1 VKQAILCLAALL
13 LAGCAKNIDNPEAVK
28 EGIIKDIAKKVDVGN
43 MDVNVDSVSFRDSGA
58 DATVSFRPKG
68 APTSQSMTMNYQLER
83 QSGEWH
89 VKSRNM
95 ESHGEQPV
103 KAPPLQPGQ
112 TTLPAGHMAVNGG
125 TPLPPG
131 HPGVA
136 NGVPSGA
143 PGGAPKQ

>member
-1 VKQAILCLAALL
+1 VKPAILCLAALL

-28 EGIIKDIAKKVDVGN
+28 EGIVKDIAKKVDVGN
-43 MDVNVDSVSFRDSGA
+43 MDINVDSVSFRDSGA

-95 ESHGEQPV
+95 ESHGEQQPV
-103 KAPPLQPGQ
+103 QAPPLQPGQ

-125 TPLPPG
+125 TPLPAG

-136 NGVPSGA
+136 SGA
-143 PGGAPKQ
+143 PNGTPKQ

>member
-1 VKQAILCLAALL
+1 VKPAILCLAALL

-28 EGIIKDIAKKVDVGN
+28 EGIVKDIAKKVDVGN

-68 APTSQSMTMNYQLER
+68 APVSQSMTMNYQLER
-83 QSGEWH
+83 QNGEWH

-95 ESHGEQPV
+95 EMHGQQQATQ
-103 KAPPLQPGQ
+103 APPLQPGQ

-131 HPGVA
+131 HPGA
-136 NGVPSGA
+136 PSGT
-143 PGGAPKQ
+143 PKQ